1 MGHGNGAS
9 LRGGLPSGAGAG
21 LAARREHKSLNQ
33 SAKELLAS
41 ALGLSAPRRTDHSAD
56 LERFFGAWDDETAN
70 QLRKNLESFST
81 VNEETWR

>member
-1 MGHGNGAS
+1 MAS
-9 LRGGLPSGAGAG
+9 ALTLHTLDAALSRS
-21 LAARREHKSLNQ
+21 LAAYARREHKSLNQ